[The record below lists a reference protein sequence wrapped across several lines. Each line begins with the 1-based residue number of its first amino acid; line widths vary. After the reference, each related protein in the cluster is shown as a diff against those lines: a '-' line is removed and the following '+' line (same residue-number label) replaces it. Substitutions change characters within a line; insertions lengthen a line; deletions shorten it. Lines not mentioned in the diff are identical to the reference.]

1 MRTLRDLFYELP
13 NVDVRH
19 GGSCAVATRGAVCGS
34 EGRNFSFYYDT
45 NKLISQP
52 ASLNNNADYLC

>member
-45 NKLISQP
+45 NR
-52 ASLNNNADYLC
+52 